1 MLAPNSPM
9 TRLALRRRHSSGV
22 ASAACMYL
30 RVTRWDGGVSG
41 GVGERWG
48 RGGGEVWM
56 GWGGVRA
63 GWVRQAGEE
72 SLGRGR
78 QRAGRSPRAV
88 EGLVPPEVRV
98 AEDMHVRPH
107 GAHSATEG
115 QRAHRL
121 HGVGHGVVRGVVHS
135 VVRGVVHSVV
145 CGAVGVGERP

>member
-1 MLAPNSPM
+1 
-9 TRLALRRRHSSGV
+9 
-22 ASAACMYL
+22 
-30 RVTRWDGGVSG
+30 
-41 GVGERWG
+41 
-48 RGGGEVWM
+48 M

-63 GWVRQAGEE
+63 GWLRQAGEE

-121 HGVGHGVVRGVVHS
+121 HGVGHGVGHGVVRGVVRGVMRGVVHS
-135 VVRGVVHSVV
+135 VVRG
-145 CGAVGVGERP
+145 AVGVGEGP